1 MLKDASLLVDVV
13 VAQTG
18 FSGRTVTVD
27 VEDEGRIIGSEKALL
42 PADGSPATVRVRAV
56 ATESGP
62 RLFKFR
68 VAPQDGEVVP
78 QNNAREALVNV
89 RDVRERI
96 LYYEGEPRF
105 EMKFI
110 RRAVADDKNLLSVA
124 LQRTADNK
132 YMRLD
137 GEPDEVVGGFPK
149 TRDELFRYRG
159 LILGSI
165 EAGAFSG
172 DQLQMIA
179 DFVDRRGGGL
189 LMLGGPRSFAEG
201 GLRRH
206 AGGRRAAAAD
216 RSEDARLRPGA
227 AGAAEGVAHQGRRR
241 PRRHADHAD
250 AGGVGGAL
258 GRAAAGVERERAAA
272 AQGRAR
278 RRCSPA
284 PTSAAAT
291 RSCWRR
297 SRSAAARPSPS
308 PRRTRGNG
316 RCTRR
321 FRSRIRPTSSS
332 GAS

>member
-1 MLKDASLLVDVV
+1 M
-13 VAQTG
+13 
-18 FSGRTVTVD
+18 
-27 VEDEGRIIGSEKALL
+27 
-42 PADGSPATVRVRAV
+42 
-56 ATESGP
+56 
-62 RLFKFR
+62 
-68 VAPQDGEVVP
+68 
-78 QNNAREALVNV
+78 

-159 LILGSI
+159 LILGSV

-189 LMLGGPRSFAEG
+189 LMLGGPRSFGEG
-201 GLRRH
+201 GYGGTP
-206 AGGRRAAAAD
+206 GGRRAAAAD
-216 RSEDARLRPGA
+216 RSQDARVRPGA
-227 AGAAEGVAHQGRRR
+227 AGAAEGGAHQGRRR
-241 PRRHADHAD
+241 PRGHADHAD

-258 GRAAAGVERERAAA
+258 GQLPQVTSINAPLPPKAGRDGAAHRHR
-272 AQGRAR
+272 RAR
-278 RRCSPA
+278 PHA
-284 PTSAAAT
+284 

-321 FRSRIRPTSSS
+321 FRSRIRRTSSS
-332 GAS
+332 GGS